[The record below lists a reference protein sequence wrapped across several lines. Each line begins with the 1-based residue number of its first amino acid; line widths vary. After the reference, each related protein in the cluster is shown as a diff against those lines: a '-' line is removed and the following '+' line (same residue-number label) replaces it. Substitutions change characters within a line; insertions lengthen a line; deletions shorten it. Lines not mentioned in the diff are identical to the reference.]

1 MNNSLVKVNLHH
13 ELGDEI
19 GKNWELAVSSVAEA
33 VRAIEA
39 MTHKFYKYLL
49 LKDKENI
56 KYQIIVNGNPVETND
71 IKIEDIESIKNS
83 ELCLKHE
90 KLETIDI
97 IPAIEGANSKT
108 LGYVLGAILII
119 VGVLVAIFGG
129 PFAGVGY
136 ALIIAGLG
144 LIISTLLA
152 KPPKFE
158 DFREIDQ
165 GGKTSYLYGG
175 PANIV
180 GEGGPVP
187 VGYGRLIVGSQ
198 TVTASYVIREF
209 DAGNTSSYYNSVY

>member
-56 KYQIIVNGNPVETND
+56 KYQIIVNGNPIETNS
-71 IKIEDIESIKNS
+71 IKQDDLESIKNS
-83 ELCLKHE
+83 ELCLKYE

-97 IPAIEGANSKT
+97 VPIIEGANSRT
-108 LGYVLGAILII
+108 LGIILGVVLII
-119 VGVLVAIFGG
+119 VGIIFIKTG
-129 PFAGVGY
+129 FGY
-136 ALIIAGLG
+136 ALIVAGLG
-144 LIISTLLA
+144 LIVGSLLA
-152 KPPKFE
+152 KPPKFS
-158 DFREIDQ
+158 DFREIEQ

-187 VGYGRLIVGSQ
+187 VGYGRLVVGSQ
-198 TVTASYVIREF
+198 TITASYVIREF
-209 DAGNTSSYYNSVY
+209 DAGNTSSFYNSVY

>member
-13 ELGDEI
+13 ELGEEI
-19 GKNWELAVSSVAEA
+19 GQHWELAVNSVAEA

-49 LKDKENI
+49 SKDKENI
-56 KYQIIVNGNPVETND
+56 GYQIIVNGNPLDTEGINQNNL
-71 IKIEDIESIKNS
+71 ESIKNS
-83 ELCLKHE
+83 ELCLQYE
-90 KLETIDI
+90 KLHSIDI
-97 IPAIEGANSKT
+97 IPIIEGANSKT
-108 LGYVLGAILII
+108 LGFVLAAILIV
-119 VGVLVAIFGG
+119 VGVVISVLSAAEIGI
-129 PFAGVGY
+129 P
-136 ALIIAGLG
+136 LIISGLG
-144 LIISTLLA
+144 LLVTTLLS

-209 DAGNTSSYYNSVY
+209 DAGNTSSYYNNVY